1 MTTLEWSTQT
11 VGAAVLGSATESR
24 PARIRRH
31 RRGRRHRRTLRAV
44 NVLLVLVCL
53 LTTVGGVG
61 TTVGWWRTETV
72 LSGSMR
78 PGIQPGDVEI
88 LRQVPS
94 SELRVGQILAFH
106 PPHDSFTVSHRVTAL
121 HQHHGTW
128 VTTKGDANNV
138 ADPWGD
144 VRIASHEVWIVSAVV
159 PHAGYLS
166 VWVKTPVPHLLV
178 IIAIVSSVWL
188 LAIERIWRR

>member
-1 MTTLEWSTQT
+1 MTILEWSTQT
-11 VGAAVLGSATESR
+11 VRAELLVSATESR

-31 RRGRRHRRTLRAV
+31 RIGRRRRRSVRAA

-53 LTTVGGVG
+53 LTALGGVG
-61 TTVGWWRTETV
+61 NAVGWWRTETV

-88 LRQVPS
+88 LRQLPA

-106 PPHDSFTVSHRVTAL
+106 PPHASFIVSHRVTTIHRRHA
-121 HQHHGTW
+121 TW
-128 VTTKGDANNV
+128 ITTKGDANNV
-138 ADPWGD
+138 ADPWGS
-144 VRIASHEVWIVSAVV
+144 VRIASPDVWVVSAVV

-166 VWVKTPVPHLLV
+166 VWVKTPLPHLLV
-178 IIAIVSSVWL
+178 IIAIVSLVWL

>member
-11 VGAAVLGSATESR
+11 VRAEVIGPAMESR

-31 RRGRRHRRTLRAV
+31 RIGRRRRRSLRAA

-53 LTTVGGVG
+53 LTALGGIGNV
-61 TTVGWWRTETV
+61 VGWWRTETV

-106 PPHDSFTVSHRVTAL
+106 PPHENFLVSHRVTTIH
-121 HQHHGTW
+121 HQHGMW
-128 VTTKGDANNV
+128 VATKGDANNV
-138 ADPWGD
+138 ADPWGS
-144 VRIASHEVWIVSAVV
+144 VRITSHDAWIVAAVV

-166 VWVKTPVPHLLV
+166 VWVKTPIPHLLV
-178 IIAIVSSVWL
+178 IIANVSLVWL